1 MPWQLGVYLPGGQLA
16 ADQAAHQ
23 HGDGIGIAAELHRA
37 HQPVAQGRGPGRA
50 PQRCG
55 HLS

>member
-55 HLS
+55 H